1 MIARPDGRCQPDLL
15 VCPLNTL
22 DLNRIPHE
30 IQAEVTSLLKLLMAV
45 HLAVDVALPREAA
58 NE

>member
-1 MIARPDGRCQPDLL
+1 MIARPDGRRQPDLL

-22 DLNRIPHE
+22 DLNRIPRE
-30 IQAEVTSLLKLLMAV
+30 IQAEVTFLLNLLMAA
-45 HLAVDVALPREAA
+45 HLAVDVALPREAV

>member
-22 DLNRIPHE
+22 DPSRIPRE
-30 IQAEVTSLLKLLMAV
+30 IQVEVTSLLKLLMAA
-45 HLAVDVALPREAA
+45 HLAIDVARPREAA